1 MDAASFPNSSLNRG
15 LTMDPNAI
23 AGMAFTLI
31 LALFIGGFVL
41 LFPLSRKLGQLL
53 EQRMG
58 VKPQL
63 DDAAAREL
71 SDLRQLVEGMQADL
85 GRLRERQE
93 FVEHLL
99 AEPKDRRTEKLNP

>member
-1 MDAASFPNSSLNRG
+1 
-15 LTMDPNAI
+15 MDPNAI

-63 DDAAAREL
+63 DDDARQQIAEL
-71 SDLRQLVEGMQADL
+71 QHTLDGMQTELASM
-85 GRLRERQE
+85 RERQE
-93 FVEHLL
+93 FVERLL
-99 AEPKDRRTEKLNP
+99 ATPKQPAVEKLNP